1 MHPIESARALFDR
14 GRFRDALAQL
24 SNAPDTSGVQSAQ
37 ILKAELLERIGKHIQ
52 SESLLQRLARSK
64 TLTLQEKGATE
75 YILGRIAV
83 ENARVDDAMT
93 HFQRALAIGRKADL
107 TRACWA
113 GMSLARLVADRVG
126 PEAAAPLL
134 AQVRA
139 DVIKLGNP
147 IVSAGLHVCVGEMEA
162 RRGLLQTAE
171 RHVRLAQA
179 ILNTSPNSWLE
190 SAAAN
195 TSLAIAVLRSDLDAA
210 LLHGRRALEIADV
223 SGAVSSLR
231 ASLGNLGT
239 LYTVR
244 ADFDCAVEYLQRSL
258 AVIPSRSNNNNANLD
273 TLARIRLYQDRLAEC
288 DAFLNEIE
296 TTIQNEAD
304 RLLHA
309 HRYAELTRTHLLAR
323 QNRVAEALEQ
333 ADIVQALSQRAHD
346 KLLSRMVALAKAEL
360 LLRNNRLDESLTAL
374 HDVVLD
380 LDGSAPDVY
389 AQAEGVIACGLA
401 ASGRLPEAIEHFSRA
416 ERIYAG
422 LQSAQGLIDLRRIWA
437 FHAPKQE
444 LTTRFAKAHN
454 VDGSSLLH
462 SIAAI
467 LTHADR
473 AEIVTTELMELLRN
487 SECVENGVA
496 TKRAVDGTDIVLSR
510 FGDSVTSGGGLIE
523 RKFFFANLDESHTEL
538 VIRVKNQIGS
548 LATIGAI
555 ECVLR
560 SVQALNQARAEREE
574 RATLWPVDDLPLDGN
589 GAVISGHMREL
600 MEFAR
605 KVARTNVNVLIT
617 GESGTGKEI
626 LARAVHN
633 FSNRAQ
639 KPFVPFN
646 CTAVPRDLLE
656 SQLFGHR
663 RGAFTGADR
672 DHLGLIRNAR
682 EGTLF
687 LDEVGELGLDLQ
699 PKLLRFIESGEISPL
714 GEQGPMT
721 VNVRIIAATNANLED
736 AVRDG
741 RFREDL
747 FYRLN
752 VVRLSIRPLRE
763 RRDEIPGLITHFVA
777 RAAEEFNKGRLSVAE
792 ETMER
797 LLLYRWPGNVR
808 QLLNE
813 LRRMVALAEPDSTL
827 PPEAISETILGAM
840 PIFRQAPINGKEIAV
855 PLHDKLTPTLARIE
869 CEMIKA
875 AFREHHGKVEA
886 VAKALGISR
895 KGLYLKRQR
904 LGL

>member
-1 MHPIESARALFDR
+1 MQLLQGCVDTLTEESPEGHAKYEQVLAGAALRAGEMNAAKDHYARAQRLCR
-14 GRFRDALAQL
+14 AIQNIPALTDVNRCWDEAVGSL
-24 SNAPDTSGVQSAQ
+24 LLKVTSPEDEGSRNASGVAQSIASL
-37 ILKAELLERIGKHIQ
+37 ILHARRPDVVALEVMNILQKTDCVVFAEASISERDGSNRVLSVIGDSSEAKKGDRQSFRIDSSNGQPAKIEFRAKHH
-52 SESLLQRLARSK
+52 
-64 TLTLQEKGATE
+64 
-75 YILGRIAV
+75 
-83 ENARVDDAMT
+83 VD
-93 HFQRALAIGRKADL
+93 
-107 TRACWA
+107 
-113 GMSLARLVADRVG
+113 
-126 PEAAAPLL
+126 AAATVHALRLML
-134 AQVRA
+134 AA
-139 DVIKLGNP
+139 CKEL
-147 IVSAGLHVCVGEMEA
+147 
-162 RRGLLQTAE
+162 
-171 RHVRLAQA
+171 
-179 ILNTSPNSWLE
+179 
-190 SAAAN
+190 
-195 TSLAIAVLRSDLDAA
+195 
-210 LLHGRRALEIADV
+210 
-223 SGAVSSLR
+223 
-231 ASLGNLGT
+231 
-239 LYTVR
+239 
-244 ADFDCAVEYLQRSL
+244 
-258 AVIPSRSNNNNANLD
+258 
-273 TLARIRLYQDRLAEC
+273 
-288 DAFLNEIE
+288 
-296 TTIQNEAD
+296 
-304 RLLHA
+304 
-309 HRYAELTRTHLLAR
+309 ELTR
-323 QNRVAEALEQ
+323 
-333 ADIVQALSQRAHD
+333 
-346 KLLSRMVALAKAEL
+346 
-360 LLRNNRLDESLTAL
+360 
-374 HDVVLD
+374 
-380 LDGSAPDVY
+380 
-389 AQAEGVIACGLA
+389 
-401 ASGRLPEAIEHFSRA
+401 
-416 ERIYAG
+416 
-422 LQSAQGLIDLRRIWA
+422 ID
-437 FHAPKQE
+437 
-444 LTTRFAKAHN
+444 
-454 VDGSSLLH
+454 
-462 SIAAI
+462 
-467 LTHADR
+467 
-473 AEIVTTELMELLRN
+473 
-487 SECVENGVA
+487 
-496 TKRAVDGTDIVLSR
+496 
-510 FGDSVTSGGGLIE
+510 
-523 RKFFFANLDESHTEL
+523 
-538 VIRVKNQIGS
+538 
-548 LATIGAI
+548 
-555 ECVLR
+555 
-560 SVQALNQARAEREE
+560 REE
-574 RATLWPVDDLPLDGN
+574 RSRLWPVDDLPLDGN